1 MSIKKNQSSVA
12 VVLNEKGEAV
22 GYLSA
27 RDESLGLDV
36 ELDMLGFTIVALQ
49 KRRGRKPPIY

>member
-22 GYLSA
+22 GYLSV
-27 RDESLGLDV
+27 RDESLGLDI
-36 ELDMLGFTIVALQ
+36 ELDMLGFTIVAL
-49 KRRGRKPPIY
+49 

>member
-1 MSIKKNQSSVA
+1 MSIKKNQSSIA
-12 VVLNEKGEAV
+12 VVLNEKGEVV

-36 ELDMLGFTIVALQ
+36 ELDMLGYTINAL
-49 KRRGRKPPIY
+49 